1 MTNVTIA
8 NSFMKITIYDRY
20 SRMSVAERDA
30 AFAEFP
36 TLKKDYH
43 DAIELLG
50 VSTEC
55 RVFYS
60 NMLEARGEI
69 PEWFNPEFR
78 TLEIVRERK

>member
-43 DAIELLG
+43 DAIVICWKQEVKSRNGLIRN
-50 VSTEC
+50 SEH
-55 RVFYS
+55 
-60 NMLEARGEI
+60 
-69 PEWFNPEFR
+69 
-78 TLEIVRERK
+78 